1 MAKNLLET
9 VERLQRTLSDA
20 AKASLDRR
28 FGALF
33 DKVYRKD
40 VLWQAWRLVRNK
52 NGGPGIDGQTCDYIE
67 NEIGVSV
74 FLGELRDELRAG
86 TYRPQPVKRCW
97 IDTPGT
103 TDQRPLGIPVVRDRV
118 AHGCHCSLVQQC
130 LVCKAIQPLQQ
141 SLTSFFFGAKL
152 MLTRCSVA
160 DEAHCW
166 ASQQWHS
173 ELLLAGS
180 AVTHKLLLACPAV

>member
-1 MAKNLLET
+1 MLAT

-40 VLWQAWRLVRNK
+40 VLWQAWRLVRAN

-67 NEIGVSV
+67 NEIGVIP
-74 FLGELRDELRAG
+74 FLAELRDELRTG

-97 IDTPGT
+97 IDKPGRT
-103 TDQRPLGIPVVRDRV
+103 RLICRRAPSGSSSFFRNAGSHNRIY
-118 AHGCHCSLVQQC
+118 HCSTSLALVTAATDVLRVGQGNG
-130 LVCKAIQPLQQ
+130 K
-141 SLTSFFFGAKL
+141 
-152 MLTRCSVA
+152 
-160 DEAHCW
+160 
-166 ASQQWHS
+166 
-173 ELLLAGS
+173 
-180 AVTHKLLLACPAV
+180 